1 MYDILELKKKK
12 LQELQE
18 IAKKLEIDNISN
30 IKKIDLIYQILDKQA
45 TSPNDKSRSSVKKQ
59 EEVNKDKKKSPK
71 MTKVKKNET
80 VELTFSFS
88 VFL

>member
-30 IKKIDLIYQILDKQA
+30 IKKIFLLSCIFYDLW
-45 TSPNDKSRSSVKKQ
+45 
-59 EEVNKDKKKSPK
+59 
-71 MTKVKKNET
+71 
-80 VELTFSFS
+80 
-88 VFL
+88 